1 MLLREKEHPSE
12 AVHMYLYEKSK
23 NECQDKYVCEN
34 EWEKIKKK
42 LEFIEN
48 RKYLFTFINLSFSEV
63 EPNDM
68 FLRWIPPS

>member
-1 MLLREKEHPSE
+1 M
-12 AVHMYLYEKSK
+12 
-23 NECQDKYVCEN
+23 CEN